1 MDDNHLLHGRFLK
14 KAVLAALS
22 DTPVV
27 LLHGARQCGKSTLA
41 RQIAETDYP
50 ARYITLDDAAVLSA
64 ITADAAGFLAG
75 IDGPVVLDEIQ
86 RAPELF
92 VAIKASVDRNRRPG
106 RFLLTGSANVL
117 HLPKLSDSLTG
128 RMEILTLWPFSEGEM
143 ADTQAS
149 FIDAAFA
156 ADPPKGGVAAGDVF
170 GRILR
175 GGFPPAVERT
185 DPERRRAWFGSY
197 ILTILERDV
206 RDIAQIDNLAALPR
220 VLALMAAR
228 VGSLV
233 NFAELARGLAIPQTT
248 LKRYFALL
256 ETTFLTRTVPAW
268 STNLG
273 KRLIKTPKLFLNDT
287 GVAASLLG
295 LTAERLRQETSARG
309 GLLENFVALE
319 LLKQT
324 GWSAVRTQLF
334 HFRTASG
341 QEVDFLLESD
351 AAVIV
356 GVEVKASATV
366 TGHDFNGLRAL
377 AEMTQSRFHRGF
389 VVYTG
394 SEIVPFGANLY
405 ALPVESLWNGKPL
418 GI

>member
-1 MDDNHLLHGRFLK
+1 MDDNHPLHGRFLK
-14 KAVLAALS
+14 KSILAALG

-41 RQIAETDYP
+41 RHIAATDHP
-50 ARYITLDDAAVLSA
+50 AQYITLDDAAVLSA
-64 ITADAAGFLAG
+64 IKTDPAGFLAG
-75 IDGPVVLDEIQ
+75 LSGPVVLDEIQ

-92 VAIKASVDRNRRPG
+92 VAIKAVVDRHRTPG

-117 HLPKLSDSLTG
+117 VLPKLSDSLAG
-128 RMEILTLWPFSEGEM
+128 RMEVLTLWPFSEGEL
-143 ADTQAS
+143 AGEQAS

-156 ADPPKGGVAAGDVF
+156 AASPTGGAAAEDILS
-170 GRILR
+170 RILR

-206 RDIAQIDNLAALPR
+206 REIAQIDNLAALPR
-220 VLALMAAR
+220 VLALIAGR

-233 NFAELARGLAIPQTT
+233 NFAEVARSLAIPQTT
-248 LKRYFALL
+248 LKRYFTLL
-256 ETTFLTRTVPAW
+256 GATFLTRLIPAW

-287 GVAASLLG
+287 GMAASLLG
-295 LTAERLRQETSARG
+295 LTADRLRQETVLRG
-309 GLLENFVALE
+309 SLLENFVAME
-319 LLKQT
+319 LLKQA
-324 GWSAVRTQLF
+324 GWSATKTQLF

-341 QEVDFLLESD
+341 QEVDFLLESE
-351 AAVIV
+351 AGAIT
-356 GVEVKASATV
+356 GIEVKASATV

-377 AEMTQSRFHRGF
+377 AEMTGTRFHRGI
-389 VVYTG
+389 VLYTG
-394 SEIVPFGANLY
+394 SETAAFGGNLF
-405 ALPVESLWNGKPL
+405 ALPVSALWKSAA
-418 GI
+418 I